1 MIALWVPHSTASSV
15 ATLVE
20 WLYRRE
26 SYIGSVES
34 VVSGNRVASFPGPGE
49 GDLGMMLEHPFNSG
63 VSHHKS
69 AYNVIVNTFV
79 YIPLCSN
86 RVAIV
91 QT

>member
-1 MIALWVPHSTASSV
+1 MYEYVTVLEVQMRLHD
-15 ATLVE
+15 
-20 WLYRRE
+20 
-26 SYIGSVES
+26 
-34 VVSGNRVASFPGPGE
+34 PGPGE